1 MNTIAAANTSR
12 PRWPDWW
19 RMILIGMCA
28 LALCSCQS
36 SVRPA
41 YDASALDGQGYPSLP
56 PQAFTG
62 PMGPPGM
69 EQGVPLAYAPGGP
82 WSPPG
87 ISQPWPEDEYLR
99 DGGDRGLPV
108 EVSEEWEING
118 LELEDTIAHYDTL
131 DGETLVQPSNRVH
144 IYSPRFGAVRQ
155 VVGLAANEQAN
166 RSAGVYSPVKLE
178 SPTIVQLVADNKQHI
193 QAGRQVGRRL
203 ASAFRTKWGNGTLSD
218 TVGPEAFQDAFRA
231 YEDFQLIR
239 TGTVAAGETAF
250 LARGSQAAQ
259 AWSLKQAV
267 QVILDEQAAMAE
279 VSDESLYS
287 VHTVKSPPG
296 KPKLRVVKVAS
307 TQFASPGDEVAFT
320 IRFDNIGDQV
330 IGNVTIVDNLTTRL
344 EYIPDSAQ
352 CSVEAEFS
360 TQPNEGDSLVLRCEV
375 ANPLPVCEGAV
386 IRFRC
391 RVR

>member
-1 MNTIAAANTSR
+1 MRPSYDTS
-12 PRWPDWW
+12 
-19 RMILIGMCA
+19 
-28 LALCSCQS
+28 
-36 SVRPA
+36 V
-41 YDASALDGQGYPSLP
+41 LDGRGYANLP
-56 PQAFTG
+56 PEAFAGT
-62 PMGPPGM
+62 MGPPGM
-69 EQGVPLAYAPGGP
+69 EQGVPLAYTPGGP
-82 WSPPG
+82 WAPPG
-87 ISQPWPEDEYLR
+87 MSQPWPEDEYLR
-99 DGGDRGLPV
+99 DGGDRGLPAKV
-108 EVSEEWEING
+108 NEEWEIHG

-178 SPTIVQLVADNKQHI
+178 SPTIVQLVADSKQHI
-193 QAGRQVGRRL
+193 QADRQVGRRL
-203 ASAFRTKWGNGTLSD
+203 AAAFRTKWGNGALSD

-239 TGTVAAGETAF
+239 TGTAAVGETAF
-250 LARGSQAAQ
+250 LARGSEAAQ

-296 KPKLRVVKVAS
+296 KPKLRVAKVAS
-307 TQFASPGDEVAFT
+307 TQFAGPGDEVAFT
-320 IRFDNIGDQV
+320 IRFDNVGNQL

-352 CSVEAEFS
+352 CSVDAEFF

-375 ANPLPVCEGAV
+375 TNPLPVGEGGV